1 MNRTSQTSSRM
12 ERYKLERS
20 WNIGPEQRSME
31 EKN

>member
-1 MNRTSQTSSRM
+1 MDRTSQTNSRA
-12 ERYKLERS
+12 EIYKLEIG